1 MKNYSIQHTIINETT
16 GMKAGFARPMSLVKV
31 FDGET
36 LIKTFTKKA
45 SKKDEF
51 SVAVSIFM
59 SNNSLSDMHCSFYA
73 KNVKSKWY
81 WTSRN
86 DENCKLLILESV
98 INQSSASKE
107 I

>member
-1 MKNYSIQHTIINETT
+1 MKNYSIQHTIINETV
-16 GMKAGFARPMSLVKV
+16 GMKAGFARPVSLVKV
-31 FDGET
+31 FDGNS
-36 LIKTFTKKA
+36 LVKTFTKKA

-59 SNNSLSDMHCSFYA
+59 SNNSLSDMHCSFYP

-86 DENCKLLILESV
+86 DENCELLILESV
-98 INQSSASKE
+98 INQPSATKK